1 MKPDVSALTPM
12 EHRRARRRFK
22 QQRELAE
29 AAVALARE
37 RGFAN
42 TTVEEIANAADYS
55 VSTFFRLFP
64 RKEDVI
70 FFDLRERLGAMLED
84 FVRDD
89 HESVWATVRR
99 TFIDNARTWET
110 SDPKFALARIRLF
123 RTEPAL
129 TLRYLENMA
138 EWEAA
143 VAAMVARER
152 GVDSDDFECW
162 LVASMAV
169 AAFRAAFSAQLT
181 DGETH
186 FADYLERA
194 FDTLEVGFAA
204 RGLTS
209 G

>member
-1 MKPDVSALTPM
+1 M
-12 EHRRARRRFK
+12 EHRRARRRVK

-29 AAVALARE
+29 AAVALAQE
-37 RGFAN
+37 NGFTN

-70 FFDLRERLGAMLED
+70 FFDLRERLGAMLDD
-84 FVRDD
+84 FARDD
-89 HESVWATVRR
+89 HESAWATVRR
-99 TFIDNARTWET
+99 TFIDNAREWET
-110 SDPKFALARIRLF
+110 SDPEFALARIRLF
-123 RTEPAL
+123 QTEPVL
-129 TLRYLENMA
+129 RSRYLENLA

-152 GVDSDDFECW
+152 GVDSGDFECW

-169 AAFRAAFSAQLT
+169 AAYRAAFSAQLT
-181 DGETH
+181 DAETH
-186 FADYLERA
+186 FADHVERA
-194 FDTLEVGFAA
+194 FDALEVGFAA

-209 G
+209 R

>member
-1 MKPDVSALTPM
+1 M
-12 EHRRARRRFK
+12 EHRRARRRLK

-37 RGFAN
+37 KGFAN
-42 TTVEEIANAADYS
+42 TTVEEIAHAADYS

-70 FFDLRERLGAMLED
+70 FFDLRERLGAMFED
-84 FVRDD
+84 FARDD
-89 HESVWATVRR
+89 HESAWATVRS
-99 TFIDNARTWET
+99 TFVDNARAWET
-110 SDPKFALARIRLF
+110 SDPEFALERIRLF
-123 RTEPAL
+123 QTEPAL
-129 TLRYLENMA
+129 IPRYLENMA

-162 LVASMAV
+162 LVASTAV

-181 DGETH
+181 DDETH
-186 FADYLERA
+186 FADYLEQA
-194 FDTLEVGFAA
+194 FDALEVGFVA

-209 G
+209 R